1 MVLLYNYLNICIIK
15 FNLRTGS
22 WSDKSREWNYVSDE
36 IKSGMDFKVEKEGE
50 FWMSYDDFLRNFN
63 NIQFCNLTPDAFSE
77 EVKYNKLKQKSAW
90 KMVAFHGEWI
100 GKSAGGCGQGTNQGK
115 FSSYN

>member
-1 MVLLYNYLNICIIK
+1 
-15 FNLRTGS
+15 
-22 WSDKSREWNYVSDE
+22 
-36 IKSGMDFKVEKEGE
+36 MDFKKEKEGE

-77 EVKYNKLKQKSAW
+77 EVKDNKLKQKSLESSTW

-100 GKSAGGCGQGTNQGK
+100 DGKSAGGCGQGANQGK
-115 FSSYN
+115 VDHFN